1 MSFDFIT
8 IPKEEYLRLQIEE
21 YKRIML
27 KDRDA
32 IVKLRIERDE
42 ALEKLNK
49 IKLIIDTD
57 HYER

>member
-8 IPKEEYLRLQIEE
+8 IPKEEHLRLQIEE

-27 KDRDA
+27 KDRDS
-32 IVKLRIERDE
+32 IVKLRIERDQ

-49 IKLIIDTD
+49 IKNIIDNNIV
-57 HYER
+57 

>member
-8 IPKEEYLRLQIEE
+8 IPEEEHLRLQIEE

-27 KDRDA
+27 KYRA
-32 IVKLRIERDE
+32 NIVELRIEKDN

-49 IKLIIDTD
+49 IKNIVN
-57 HYER
+57 E

>member
-8 IPKEEYLRLQIEE
+8 IPEEEHLRLQIEE
-21 YKRIML
+21 YKRIMF
-27 KDRDA
+27 KDRDR
-32 IVKLRIERDE
+32 IVKLRNERDA

-57 HYER
+57 HHER

>member
-8 IPKEEYLRLQIEE
+8 IPKEEHLRLQIEE

-49 IKLIIDTD
+49 IKSIIF
-57 HYER
+57 HNEN